1 MPKSNLA
8 PSQNWDI
15 NSHISQSKDIA
26 KQQEKEL
33 NNYKE
38 KTDAINR
45 INSKLDDYESF
56 GLDVSQYRK
65 RLDTKTKD
73 LELGFGEKLG
83 VVGRNIGNDYSRA
96 IPGIG
101 RFLDKHIMNKEVKPI
116 PKSYSQQMDAA
127 KQDREETIN
136 PISTMAL
143 EVGMDPLTYTPL
155 RFASKGTR
163 LARAAKDFG
172 KGSALSTGTYT
183 MKEIGND
190 NFKAK
195 DALLAGAF
203 GGVLNSGIGAF
214 ANRKIK
220 GNLLNGDVTSHE
232 NIMHKGLQEGKEITV
247 PRGEKIKHKT
257 VETAGPYADETMQN
271 EFIDDDEIARRMLN
285 QNEEAKINQ
294 KLPNELPLHD
304 EQAIK
309 DLMKYSAKNNAIDE
323 FISKLPDTANKEET
337 FKILKKLELQE
348 ANNTAIKKPNLEA
361 NNTAIKKPNLEANN
375 TVIKKPNLKEQNN
388 INLPPIKKSTDDI
401 LFQPKPKNSVL
412 PKSLP
417 LNNRQ
422 EMEEIIKYAI
432 KNNAEDEFISK
443 LPQNADKEKAF
454 DFLTS
459 IKEKNS
465 ANTKNTQ
472 KLNVPTE
479 KELIQKE
486 GVDRRLSYAKNA
498 MLSNGSQNLGGATVG
513 GLEAEATNKDYNN
526 DGVHDYKDNVIGA
539 LIGVLGINGA
549 KKIFPKAFKDKN
561 INKNTAGM
569 FVGAKPNDK
578 GAFSD
583 IATKKTMK
591 EIDDSKAIVK
601 PFVDGK
607 ISHRLN
613 EVLEHPELFEKYPEL
628 KDIQVS
634 KGNGNFYDGNNHIKT
649 KDTEGIKSDLRKQYD
664 EFESNIYKEAEE
676 LDSKG
681 LLTPEKEKEFEKLL
695 NDFSNKIKKDEET
708 LSFGPKKSTLLHEL
722 QHVVQNKEKW
732 AKGGSPDE
740 FADTFK
746 SYQRL
751 HGEQQARA
759 TEQRMNYAPE
769 QRASEDWTKTLER
782 TEGKYDEP
790 IIKYD
795 GDVAMSAEKENSFLE
810 RFKKRT
816 QAKIDNGEIPERGRT
831 VVSPYEKGREYYLGE
846 SGKVYFKRA
855 NGKWIETP
863 NESTIKDVKYVSKN
877 GLNAFKKM
885 RGEEDLRFEKAM
897 QESIK
902 REEEK
907 AKSYKMDHKAPTKED
922 GVSADDITEMFSK
935 DIYTKDAER
944 LFGHGASKMDKESIS
959 LINKVR
965 NKPHAEVTIYRAVP
979 KELNVNIN
987 PDDWITTSK
996 EYAKVHGE
1004 SALKGNYKILEMKV
1018 KAKDLYTDGNSIH
1031 EWGWSPAET
1040 PSGMIAM
1047 SSPTLSGGM
1056 VGGVVGATNDL
1067 DGDGQIT
1074 YKDIALGALGGA
1086 GSTKGIILAKNTNA
1100 VSKATKKLKEIAD
1113 TDFVDAFT
1121 GHKIYEKKSYMKTR
1135 EAMISAKNKK
1145 MEDFAELHE
1154 QLNLLSD
1161 DVKKNLHRYM
1171 TGEKVKLSDSIKKLA
1186 DNYINQIEKQGKEL
1200 VDLGILEK
1208 AQYEKFKGRYLH
1220 RVYEKDLLKDFSQ
1233 AFKKGKTLAGVHTR
1247 GREWTGTK
1255 AEYEKY
1261 LSDNKI
1267 GSFFDGKIEAY
1278 KLNNGHYKF
1287 SQDWTPEQRKKWG
1300 EVEDIAYTLP
1310 ETLMRMSEM
1319 AEHGKFLQKVS
1330 KDMNV
1335 ISDEA
1340 LDGYTQLKGKRF
1352 GALRDKYVPKDVA
1365 DDITEFNRV
1374 MFGEEDGAI
1383 FSKEVKE
1390 AYRALSTFWKKSHTV
1405 YNPVAHVNNLMSN
1418 VTMQFMEGINPT
1430 KALKHAKD
1438 GALAHMKLGEF
1449 RKLTAKKLIGLTKE
1463 ETKKLNL
1470 LANDSDLQLYIKA
1483 NNSGL
1488 FGRSRLNDI
1497 LSQYVGPTQKSKV
1510 PGTLRKL
1517 DEVSSNYYQGEDNIM
1532 RFSMLKSLVD
1542 SGKSFDEAI
1551 KQTNNT
1557 IPDYTK
1563 PMSRMAKF
1571 GRKSML
1577 TPFISWTYYSTPI
1590 ILRQFKEHPG
1600 RAAVILGA
1608 LYGINKAVGIDP
1620 YNKKDI
1626 PQQNFSMKRIPIYR
1640 NGNEITTIKVDRWMP
1655 HNEILSPHDFV
1666 KNLYN
1671 GGAWKG
1677 GYEVLNNKNLYY
1689 GGKITHNEG
1698 MRKAYDISK
1707 YAVQQITP
1715 DIIDKAWNFTES
1727 AIIDKKTRSK
1737 NPVIQPRST
1746 VQELLNAVGL
1756 NTLTYN
1762 KANQNRKVKN
1772 EELRK

>member
-1 MPKSNLA
+1 MKILLVCLCKKPKDTNRVSSQGKYKIPLTDEVKHMSKIKANELSFKEFNNPNAKHKEQGIIDSKSLKRHIDKILQNPNIYAKGTQKNSSLVALKKNGADDIVVVNSNTGNVISGFKNTDEKYMDKIISKSMGGR
-8 PSQNWDI
+8 PSSTVLHQGVDSTTSSLDGYNVVP
-15 NSHISQSKDIA
+15 NT
-26 KQQEKEL
+26 
-33 NNYKE
+33 
-38 KTDAINR
+38 KTDGTALGQPSAINKS
-45 INSKLDDYESF
+45 ISK
-56 GLDVSQYRK
+56 
-65 RLDTKTKD
+65 
-73 LELGFGEKLG
+73 
-83 VVGRNIGNDYSRA
+83 N
-96 IPGIG
+96 
-101 RFLDKHIMNKEVKPI
+101 I
-116 PKSYSQQMDAA
+116 PKS
-127 KQDREETIN
+127 QDI
-136 PISTMAL
+136 
-143 EVGMDPLTYTPL
+143 
-155 RFASKGTR
+155 
-163 LARAAKDFG
+163 
-172 KGSALSTGTYT
+172 
-183 MKEIGND
+183 
-190 NFKAK
+190 
-195 DALLAGAF
+195 
-203 GGVLNSGIGAF
+203 
-214 ANRKIK
+214 
-220 GNLLNGDVTSHE
+220 
-232 NIMHKGLQEGKEITV
+232 
-247 PRGEKIKHKT
+247 
-257 VETAGPYADETMQN
+257 
-271 EFIDDDEIARRMLN
+271 
-285 QNEEAKINQ
+285 
-294 KLPNELPLHD
+294 
-304 EQAIK
+304 
-309 DLMKYSAKNNAIDE
+309 
-323 FISKLPDTANKEET
+323 
-337 FKILKKLELQE
+337 
-348 ANNTAIKKPNLEA
+348 
-361 NNTAIKKPNLEANN
+361 
-375 TVIKKPNLKEQNN
+375 
-388 INLPPIKKSTDDI
+388 
-401 LFQPKPKNSVL
+401 
-412 PKSLP
+412 
-417 LNNRQ
+417 
-422 EMEEIIKYAI
+422 
-432 KNNAEDEFISK
+432 
-443 LPQNADKEKAF
+443 
-454 DFLTS
+454 
-459 IKEKNS
+459 
-465 ANTKNTQ
+465 
-472 KLNVPTE
+472 KLN
-479 KELIQKE
+479 
-486 GVDRRLSYAKNA
+486 A
-498 MLSNGSQNLGGATVG
+498 
-513 GLEAEATNKDYNN
+513 
-526 DGVHDYKDNVIGA
+526 
-539 LIGVLGINGA
+539 
-549 KKIFPKAFKDKN
+549 
-561 INKNTAGM
+561 
-569 FVGAKPNDK
+569 
-578 GAFSD
+578 
-583 IATKKTMK
+583 
-591 EIDDSKAIVK
+591 
-601 PFVDGK
+601 
-607 ISHRLN
+607 
-613 EVLEHPELFEKYPEL
+613 
-628 KDIQVS
+628 
-634 KGNGNFYDGNNHIKT
+634 
-649 KDTEGIKSDLRKQYD
+649 
-664 EFESNIYKEAEE
+664 
-676 LDSKG
+676 
-681 LLTPEKEKEFEKLL
+681 
-695 NDFSNKIKKDEET
+695 
-708 LSFGPKKSTLLHEL
+708 
-722 QHVVQNKEKW
+722 
-732 AKGGSPDE
+732 
-740 FADTFK
+740 
-746 SYQRL
+746 
-751 HGEQQARA
+751 
-759 TEQRMNYAPE
+759 
-769 QRASEDWTKTLER
+769 
-782 TEGKYDEP
+782 
-790 IIKYD
+790 
-795 GDVAMSAEKENSFLE
+795 
-810 RFKKRT
+810 
-816 QAKIDNGEIPERGRT
+816 
-831 VVSPYEKGREYYLGE
+831 
-846 SGKVYFKRA
+846 
-855 NGKWIETP
+855 
-863 NESTIKDVKYVSKN
+863 
-877 GLNAFKKM
+877 
-885 RGEEDLRFEKAM
+885 
-897 QESIK
+897 
-902 REEEK
+902 
-907 AKSYKMDHKAPTKED
+907 
-922 GVSADDITEMFSK
+922 
-935 DIYTKDAER
+935 
-944 LFGHGASKMDKESIS
+944 
-959 LINKVR
+959 
-965 NKPHAEVTIYRAVP
+965 
-979 KELNVNIN
+979 
-987 PDDWITTSK
+987 
-996 EYAKVHGE
+996 
-1004 SALKGNYKILEMKV
+1004 
-1018 KAKDLYTDGNSIH
+1018 
-1031 EWGWSPAET
+1031 
-1040 PSGMIAM
+1040 
-1047 SSPTLSGGM
+1047 SPTISGGI

-1100 VSKATKKLKEIAD
+1100 VSKATKKLKEIAN

-1161 DVKKNLHRYM
+1161 DVKKNLHKYM
-1171 TGEKVKLSDSIKKLA
+1171 AGEKVKLSDSIKKLA

-1200 VDLGILEK
+1200 VNLGILEK

-1278 KLNNGHYKF
+1278 KLNNNHYKF

-1510 PGTLRKL
+1510 PGTFRKL

-1608 LYGINKAVGIDP
+1608 LYGINKAMGIDP

-1727 AIIDKKTRSK
+1727 AIIDKKTRTK

>member
-45 INSKLDDYESF
+45 INSKLDDYESL

-83 VVGRNIGNDYSRA
+83 VIGRNIGNDYLSSFSKLN
-96 IPGIG
+96 GG
-101 RFLDKHIMNKEVKPI
+101 NLE
-116 PKSYSQQMDAA
+116 KSYSQKMDEL
-127 KQDREETIN
+127 KQDREEKIN
-136 PISTMAL
+136 PISTMAT
-143 EVGMDPLTYTPL
+143 EVITDPLTYTPL
-155 RFASKGTR
+155 SFASKGTR
-163 LARAAKDFG
+163 AVRAAKDFV
-172 KGSALSTGTYT
+172 KGGTLSSGLYT
-183 MKEIGND
+183 AKEYAD
-190 NFKAK
+190 DDFKAK
-195 DALLAGAF
+195 DAAFAGLF
-203 GGVLNSGIGAF
+203 GGALNSGIGA
-214 ANRKIK
+214 AINRKTK

-232 NIMHKGLQEGKEITV
+232 NILQQGLQDGKNITT
-247 PRGEKIKHKT
+247 PKGSQIKKQT
-257 VETAGPYADETMQN
+257 VETAEPIIDETMQN

-348 ANNTAIKKPNLEA
+348 ANNT
-361 NNTAIKKPNLEANN
+361 
-375 TVIKKPNLKEQNN
+375 VIKKPNLKEQNN
-388 INLPPIKKSTDDI
+388 INLPPMKESTDDI

-417 LNNRQ
+417 LNNKQ

-432 KNNAEDEFISK
+432 KNNAEDEFLSK
-443 LPQNADKEKAF
+443 LPANVNKEEAF
-454 DFLTS
+454 DFLQS
-459 IKEKNS
+459 IKKTPTS
-465 ANTKNTQ
+465 KTKINQ
-472 KLNVPTE
+472 KLNEPTE

-498 MLSNGSQNLGGATVG
+498 MLSNGSQNLGGASVG
-513 GLEAEATNKDYNN
+513 GLEAEATSKDYNN

-539 LIGVLGINGA
+539 LIGVLGVNGA

-561 INKNTAGM
+561 INKHTAGM

-583 IATKKTMK
+583 IATKKIMK

-613 EVLEHPELFEKYPEL
+613 EVLEHPKLFEKYPKL

-634 KGNGNFYDGNNHIKT
+634 KGNGNFYDGNNHIKI

-695 NDFSNKIKKDEET
+695 DDFSNKIKKDEET
-708 LSFGPKKSTLLHEL
+708 LLFGPKKSTLLHEL
-722 QHVVQNKEKW
+722 QHVIQNKEKW

-759 TEQRMNYAPE
+759 TEQRMNYTPK
-769 QRASEDWTKTLER
+769 QRANEDWTKTLEKN
-782 TEGKYDEP
+782 EGKYDEP
-790 IIKYD
+790 IIKY
-795 GDVAMSAEKENSFLE
+795 
-810 RFKKRT
+810 
-816 QAKIDNGEIPERGRT
+816 
-831 VVSPYEKGREYYLGE
+831 
-846 SGKVYFKRA
+846 
-855 NGKWIETP
+855 
-863 NESTIKDVKYVSKN
+863 ESTIQELVEDPEAINNLKKIEEEIKNKPYETLVITDKKGKVLSKYKGNENSVFVDKNESNLIKQYKEEKILTHNHPSASSFSWDDINFAADKNIDEIRAVGHDPLQGDFLYELSGISNIKDTPNQLKETWNKFHRSMMPYFEPKALANNKKN
-877 GLNAFKKM
+877 LETVFKAHTHDTMRKVAKHYGLEYKRTRLKKSGNLTTKDIKLNA
-885 RGEEDLRFEKAM
+885 
-897 QESIK
+897 
-902 REEEK
+902 
-907 AKSYKMDHKAPTKED
+907 
-922 GVSADDITEMFSK
+922 
-935 DIYTKDAER
+935 
-944 LFGHGASKMDKESIS
+944 
-959 LINKVR
+959 
-965 NKPHAEVTIYRAVP
+965 
-979 KELNVNIN
+979 
-987 PDDWITTSK
+987 
-996 EYAKVHGE
+996 
-1004 SALKGNYKILEMKV
+1004 
-1018 KAKDLYTDGNSIH
+1018 
-1031 EWGWSPAET
+1031 
-1040 PSGMIAM
+1040 
-1047 SSPTLSGGM
+1047 SPTISGGI

-1100 VSKATKKLKEIAD
+1100 VSKATKKLKEIAN

-1161 DVKKNLHRYM
+1161 DVKKNLHKYM

-1186 DNYINQIEKQGKEL
+1186 DNYIDQIEKQGKEL

-1510 PGTLRKL
+1510 PGTFRKL

-1727 AIIDKKTRSK
+1727 AIIDKKTRTK